1 MQDRTSK
8 MRPFRKLLMTGV
20 AVLFLATGTAQQSAQ
35 AGYYGEDK
43 WITNCRYT
51 IIEKRRPEGG
61 DQPDWL
67 MYIEP
72 ADLPVLER
80 EIKNLKKCMLF
91 SKCLSDR
98 DAGKVKHCYEN
109 DKRWR

>member
-1 MQDRTSK
+1 MK
-8 MRPFRKLLMTGV
+8 KLLLTGIG
-20 AVLFLATGTAQQSAQ
+20 ALFLATGTAQQSAQ

-67 MYIEP
+67 M
-72 ADLPVLER
+72 LNQQTCR
-80 EIKNLKKCMLF
+80 FLKEK
-91 SKCLSDR
+91 
-98 DAGKVKHCYEN
+98 
-109 DKRWR
+109 

>member
-1 MQDRTSK
+1 MLK
-8 MRPFRKLLMTGV
+8 ILLTGT
-20 AVLFLATGTAQQSAQ
+20 AALFLATGTAQQSAQ

-67 MYIEP
+67 MGTSNNIRFRRF
-72 ADLPVLER
+72 L
-80 EIKNLKKCMLF
+80 
-91 SKCLSDR
+91 LS
-98 DAGKVKHCYEN
+98 
-109 DKRWR
+109 